1 VKRPS
6 ASQPFNASNTTNGDM
21 TMNDSIFILS
31 RPRAHLGATR
41 ERETIPILNGGCGR
55 GAEKNLSAIAEFNR
69 KSTRF
74 RIQPTYADPAPGRVD
89 VLLAEAK
96 RQGVEAF
103 GVESRVE
110 EVALGREDDRAPL
123 VLQIDRASDIARTL
137 AAIEAANRA
146 VFVYLLVKR
155 PNGILTGLRM
165 YLRAGGK
172 IEAAI
177 AERFFRQLGEFTL
190 PTGSAALLGDGADA
204 EDLAREPLFRAWFAE
219 HLTKNLPKAVTGLD
233 PECAPFEVTTDGR
246 TTKTLHLV
254 GGDTFRDPVDL
265 AESIIESPTSP
276 IQKGRDFE
284 IGEFTPVG
292 VRFAT
297 VRLRKTDGKLAV
309 QGAVVLDRASRDEAR
324 RIIEVRVREHE
335 APRVSGTATGSP
347 IPQPVAPSPAPLA
360 AGAIAALALVLTAAA
375 AAAITATNPVQSTD

>member
-1 VKRPS
+1 
-6 ASQPFNASNTTNGDM
+6 
-21 TMNDSIFILS
+21 MNDSTFILS
-31 RPRAHLGATR
+31 RPRARLGVAR

-55 GAEKNLSAIAEFNR
+55 GAAKNLAAIAAFNR

-74 RIQPTYADPAPGRVD
+74 RIEPTYADPAPGRVD
-89 VLLAEAK
+89 VLLAEAE

-110 EVALGREDDRAPL
+110 EVALGREDDRSPL
-123 VLQIDRASDIARTL
+123 VLQIDRASDIAKTL
-137 AAIEAANRA
+137 AAIEAANRV

-155 PNGILTGLRM
+155 PNGHLMGLRVF
-165 YLRAGGK
+165 LRAGGK
-172 IEAAI
+172 VEGAI

-190 PTGSAALLGDGADA
+190 PNGSAALFGDGADS

-219 HLTKNLPKAVTGLD
+219 HLTKNLPKAVSGLD

-254 GGDTFRDPVDL
+254 GSDTFRDPVDL
-265 AESIIESPTSP
+265 AEAIIEHPTSP

-284 IGEFTPVG
+284 IGEFTPAG

-297 VRLRKTDGKLAV
+297 IRLRKTDGKLAV
-309 QGAVVLDRASRDEAR
+309 QGAVVLDRESRDEAR
-324 RIIEVRVREHE
+324 RIIEVRVRERE
-335 APRVSGTATGSP
+335 ARPVSGAATESL
-347 IPQPVAPSPAPLA
+347 ITRPVDTRLAPLA
-360 AGAIAALALVLTAAA
+360 AGAVTALALVLAAA
-375 AAAITATNPVQSTD
+375 ATSTIAATNPVQSTD

>member
-1 VKRPS
+1 
-6 ASQPFNASNTTNGDM
+6 
-21 TMNDSIFILS
+21 MNDSTFILS
-31 RPRAHLGATR
+31 RPRTPLGQTR
-41 ERETIPILNGGCGR
+41 QLETIPILNGGAGA
-55 GAEKNLSAIAEFNR
+55 GAEKNLAAIAAFNR
-69 KSTRF
+69 KSTRY
-74 RIQPTYADPAPGRVD
+74 RIEPTYADPAPGRVD
-89 VLLAEAK
+89 ALLAEAV

-103 GVESRVE
+103 GVEARVE
-110 EVALGREDDRAPL
+110 EVALGREDDRSPL

-137 AAIEAANRA
+137 SAIEAANRV

-155 PNGILTGLRM
+155 PNGNLTGLRM

-172 IEAAI
+172 TEGAI

-190 PTGSAALLGDGADA
+190 PNGSAALFGDGADA

-254 GGDTFRDPVDL
+254 GSDTFRDPVDL
-265 AESIIESPTSP
+265 AEAIIESPTSP

-284 IGEFTPVG
+284 IGEFTPTG

-309 QGAVVLDRASRDEAR
+309 QGAIVLDRESRDEAR
-324 RIIEVRVREHE
+324 RIVEARVRERE
-335 APRVSGTATGSP
+335 ALRVSGRAAQAPMTH
-347 IPQPVAPSPAPLA
+347 PVDTNHAPLS
-360 AGAIAALALVLTAAA
+360 AGAIAALALVLAAA
-375 AAAITATNPVQSTD
+375 AAGAITATNPVQSTD